1 MWQNFFKSAFKVHD
15 KVPSPIFPLMNLTLQ
30 LADLLLQLGRISFA
44 TEHHANPS
52 PDDARPEGSTTGDQP
67 MTQNMTRTDPSARNL
82 AQAMRRI
89 AIGRLE
95 GAVANYEA
103 VIRKGAVPTCTRP
116 ETASVSERCDHGT
129 LTCSATFGHVT
140 REGEQL
146 FITVFDLD
154 GTVIN
159 TCDAERVLMGEGLA
173 A

>member
-1 MWQNFFKSAFKVHD
+1 
-15 KVPSPIFPLMNLTLQ
+15 
-30 LADLLLQLGRISFA
+30 
-44 TEHHANPS
+44 
-52 PDDARPEGSTTGDQP
+52 
-67 MTQNMTRTDPSARNL
+67 MTRTDPAAMNL

-95 GAVANYEA
+95 RAVAASEEA
-103 VIRKGAVPTCTRP
+103 IRRDPLGTTPRP

-129 LTCSATFGHVT
+129 LTCTATFGHVT